1 MYGAGSRA
9 EKPEKPPRRK
19 VQVKLSRGERRFIII
34 SDFLIVGFI
43 ILDLLSITDLIEIDL
58 GALTLAN
65 LVMVGF
71 TYYYFRFKR
80 RITIKAIRET
90 EKSRGNTRPR

>member
-1 MYGAGSRA
+1 MRLYGEGSNT
-9 EKPEKPPRRK
+9 EKPPSRK
-19 VQVKLSRGERRFIII
+19 ISVKLSKGERRFIII

-58 GALTLAN
+58 GSLALAN

-71 TYYYFRFKR
+71 TYFYLRFKR
-80 RITIKAIRET
+80 RITIRALRKA
-90 EKSRGNTRPR
+90 EKSQTDTRSR

>member
-1 MYGAGSRA
+1 LDGAWSDA
-9 EKPEKPPRRK
+9 EKPEKAPRRK
-19 VQVKLSRGERRFIII
+19 VQVKLSKGERRFIII

-43 ILDLLSITDLIEIDL
+43 IVDLLSITDLMAIDL
-58 GALTLAN
+58 GSLALAN

-80 RITIKAIRET
+80 RITIRAIREA
-90 EKSRGNTRPR
+90 EKSQGNTRSQ

>member
-1 MYGAGSRA
+1 LYGAGSDV
-9 EKPEKPPRRK
+9 EKPEKAPRRK
-19 VQVKLSRGERRFIII
+19 VAVKLSKGERRFIII

-43 ILDLLSITDLIEIDL
+43 ILDMLSITDLIEIDL
-58 GALTLAN
+58 GSLALAN

-80 RITIKAIRET
+80 RITIRAIREA
-90 EKSRGNTRPR
+90 EKSQRDTRSQ